1 MLVLTYQTKLQL
13 PVRFLS
19 LILPIFI
26 IFFKIIKVIY
36 HELHHDRWPF
46 GFFHVGTPLFLP
58 PVVLCAQRMK
68 RGTAALNRRWNV
80 SKIPSV
86 RLTAEPPTDT
96 LQWWAPNY
104 LFKTVRQKAD
114 VDKCEGIRST
124 LLHFKPTQNGNS
136 FLISMLRIK
145 FWDLLSTTSPLT
157 LSIFSLK
164 TRKDSTTNHRESIP
178 LSKIRKKNYIFSLKT
193 RKDSTTNHLESIPLS
208 KIRKK
213 KKEKWWSVPPSP
225 TPQSIYT
232 PPSLPDMSEILY
244 QSKIL
249 RFLI

>member
-104 LFKTVRQKAD
+104 LFKTVRQNLKKKVH

-178 LSKIRKKNYIFSLKT
+178 LSKIRKK
-193 RKDSTTNHLESIPLS
+193 
-208 KIRKK
+208 

-249 RFLI
+249 RFSI